1 MGRSFPPSNAA
12 SHSFGQPRGFT
23 LVELLVVIGIIAVLI
38 AILLPALNKA
48 REQAN
53 RVQCA
58 SNTRQLV
65 IGMIMYGME
74 NKAGWYIDTADYT
87 NDSFGAIIPKYVKN
101 PDVAICPAT
110 DNMIRDNVFV
120 TGATTLL
127 DVTRRAQHARDNR
140 GGHSYEIW
148 TWKGIGVYPDGTVIA
163 PNHPSGTSELGR
175 NMSYRN
181 NPTGYQAYLMT
192 YKNVRKPAET
202 FLVMDG
208 DDGFGAKNDNNWPD
222 PGDNHGEK
230 GVSLGYADG
239 HAEFVNRIDLVRAMF
254 TSRHPWPGDFGAAGT
269 ARIVARVPGLRAGA
283 APWPAGI
290 SWRGKWWYETP

>member
-1 MGRSFPPSNAA
+1 MFRFFPRP
-12 SHSFGQPRGFT
+12 FGACRRFSRPLGFT
-23 LVELLVVIGIIAVLI
+23 LVELLVVIGIIALLV

-53 RVQCA
+53 RVKCT

-65 IGMIMYGME
+65 MGMIMYGME
-74 NKAGWYIDTADYT
+74 NKSGWYIDTADYT
-87 NDSFGAIIPKYVKN
+87 NDSFAAIIPKYVKN

-110 DNMIRDNVFV
+110 DNIIRDNVFV
-120 TGATTLL
+120 TGTTDLL
-127 DVTRRAQHARDNR
+127 DLRKRAQYARDNR

-175 NMSYRN
+175 NMSQRN
-181 NPTGYQAYLMT
+181 NPTGYQTYLMT

-208 DDGFGAKNDNNWPD
+208 DDGFGATNDNNWPD
-222 PGDNHGEK
+222 PGDNHDEK

-239 HAEFVNRIDLVRAMF
+239 HAAFVNRTDLVREMF

-269 ARIVARVPGLRAGA
+269 ARIVARVPGLRSGA
-283 APWPAGI
+283 APWANGI